1 MPSPFRLIIAGELP
15 ARFVWQD
22 DEVVAFLTIAPIRPG
37 HALVVPRAEVDNW
50 QNVDAHLFAQCAGVA
65 QKIGQGQQRAFDAPR
80 VGLIIAGLEVP
91 HLHLHVIPMW
101 QMADL
106 DFARA
111 GGWLPWIA
119 ASMCRICRVS
129 ATLWAR
135 NTWAPCHAQMAVVAS
150 VPSNRSPRG
159 RASASPTKSLF
170 DTETSTG
177 QPVATSSPSRRVTAS
192 EW

>member
-1 MPSPFRLIIAGELP
+1 MPSPFSLIIAGELP

-50 QNVDAHLFAQCAGVA
+50 QNVDASLFAQCAGVA

-111 GGWLPWIA
+111 NHNPKPSDLDDA
-119 ASMCRICRVS
+119 AARLRGALHELGYS
-129 ATLWAR
+129 AE
-135 NTWAPCHAQMAVVAS
+135 
-150 VPSNRSPRG
+150 VPAG
-159 RASASPTKSLF
+159 
-170 DTETSTG
+170 
-177 QPVATSSPSRRVTAS
+177 
-192 EW
+192 